1 MCLKN
6 IIESPR
12 HNLLIFTVVVFL
24 FCSCSRKHSTKNGVL
39 LRQAEEMLM
48 QYPDSALR
56 SLQAIE
62 HPKELS
68 EAEYANYLLLQVQAH
83 DKTGINI
90 KEDTLMHI
98 PAKFYSKK
106 KDYFKAAQ
114 SYLYAGRVSLA
125 QGNNEAAIMSLVYA
139 KDYAEIVDSTRL
151 LGTIYYNIGHT
162 YSSIANYEKALSRFK
177 MTQTYYTQS
186 GNERGA
192 ILVQDHIGNMVWLL
206 DQPDSA
212 IYYFQQVLDYAEENR
227 HDWYIGRMHRRLSS
241 VHWDLEQYDK
251 AKHHALIS
259 MYLDKKGDDA
269 IFNYSTLARCYLQEG
284 KIDSASYYVE
294 KIRET
299 THGDAPE
306 ALLIYYDLSSQVLEK
321 RSNYSAALKDAKEVI
336 KLQSSITKEKRNSP
350 IPYILE
356 QHEKERIENEYNLIL
371 IHRLRLVITVIVIVL
386 LGVLAAWFLM
396 HRIKRR
402 ENELLE
408 ARQTLNTFRDMLNQ
422 KNEQLQTF
430 DHELSERDAQL
441 SQQAEQLLDY
451 NRVLSE
457 HNKKSEQLR
466 SFLMDKLDI
475 ARKVTQ
481 MNVVTTNNTNEFMRQ
496 FQKVFGQNVMDWKNI
511 YPVINDLYDG
521 FVDKIKVAYPNLT
534 EKELQLCC
542 FIRSGFR
549 SDEQA
554 VLLDYTQSSIRVK
567 RTQLVKKMGFDNAEA
582 FLSYLIE
589 V

>member
-1 MCLKN
+1 MFIKN
-6 IIESPR
+6 TIKIPRYSHLIIS
-12 HNLLIFTVVVFL
+12 VVFL
-24 FCSCSRKHSTKNGVL
+24 FCSCSQKHSTKDEDL

-48 QYPDSALR
+48 QYPDSALGT
-56 SLQAIE
+56 LQAIE
-62 HPKELS
+62 HTEKLS
-68 EAEYANYLLLQVQAH
+68 DAEYANYLLLQVQAH

-90 KEDTLMHI
+90 KEDTLMYI

-125 QGNNEAAIMSLVYA
+125 QGDNETAITSLVYA
-139 KDYAEIVDSTRL
+139 KDYAEMTDSIRL

-162 YSSIANYEKALSRFK
+162 YSSIANFEKALSSFK
-177 MTQTYYTQS
+177 LAQSYYTQS

-192 ILVQDHIGNMVWLL
+192 IFIQDHIGNMVWHL
-206 DQPDSA
+206 DRPDSA
-212 IYYFQQVLDYAEENR
+212 IYYFQQVLDYAQKTQN
-227 HDWYIGRMHRRLSS
+227 DWYIGRMHRRLSS
-241 VHWDLEQYDK
+241 VYWDLEQYDK
-251 AKHHALIS
+251 AKYHTQIS
-259 MYLDKKGDDA
+259 MNLDNEGDDA
-269 IFNYSTLARCYLQEG
+269 FFNYSTLARCYLLEG
-284 KIDSASYYVE
+284 KVDSASYYVE

-299 THGDAPE
+299 AHGNAPE

-321 RSNYSAALKDAKEVI
+321 RNNYSAALKEAKEVI
-336 KLQSSITKEKRNSP
+336 KLQSSISKEKRNSP

-356 QHEKERIENEYNLIL
+356 QHEKERIENEYNLVL
-371 IHRLRLVITVIVIVL
+371 IHRLRLVIAVVVIIL

-396 HRIKRR
+396 YRIKRR

-408 ARQTLNTFRDMLNQ
+408 AKQTLNTFEDMLSQ
-422 KNEQLQTF
+422 KDKQLKSF

-441 SQQAEQLLDY
+441 SQQAEQLR
-451 NRVLSE
+451 N
-457 HNKKSEQLR
+457 
-466 SFLMDKLDI
+466 FLMDKLDI
-475 ARKVTQ
+475 ARKITQ

-511 YPVINDLYDG
+511 YPVINDLFDG
-521 FVDKIKVAYPNLT
+521 FVDKIKTAYPNLT
-534 EKELQLCC
+534 EKELRLCC
-542 FIRSGFR
+542 FIRAGFK

-582 FLSYLIE
+582 FLSYLMG